1 MNSVILAP
9 LAIYVMA
16 KQIRSSLHSS
26 GSTRVKYALKAIT
39 VLWGH
44 IWHSLALL
52 ELTTQKLEQVASPNA
67 YYVLLTHSTIG
78 LDKVAADLVVPMHH
92 QLKDHI
98 PANA

>member
-1 MNSVILAP
+1 MNSVILAH
-9 LAIYVMA
+9 LDIYVMA
-16 KQIRSSLHSS
+16 KQVRSILHSLD
-26 GSTRVKYALKAIT
+26 STRVKYAQKATI
-39 VLWGH
+39 VLWAH
-44 IWHSLALL
+44 IWHNLALS